1 MSCCADALCPTND
14 LVRYRD
20 PMQRPAVPA
29 GSDFA
34 LSTPGFLKRGIRADS
49 DIGSQAVVVMIDLFE
64 QSGNDLHRRQFPA
77 GYESGKSCS
86 GHEDQVRWHGT
97 SLPARRC
104 SRATH
109 HNDCHQGT
117 IQLDR
122 KSTRLNSSHSQI
134 SYAVFCLKKK
144 KYINTTNSYNT
155 HKC

>member
-1 MSCCADALCPTND
+1 MSCCADALCPTNV

-97 SLPARRC
+97 LSLRVDIRELPTTMIAPKERSSC
-104 SRATH
+104 KMT
-109 HNDCHQGT
+109 
-117 IQLDR
+117 
-122 KSTRLNSSHSQI
+122 STENSAGI
-134 SYAVFCLKKK
+134 G
-144 KYINTTNSYNT
+144 
-155 HKC
+155 